1 VNSEVYLARCP
12 DDGRVTAETC
22 VGCSEHKTPPEVFPP
37 SCGGGGGG
45 LRVLI
50 TLRAMPAVA
59 LATGRASQAG
69 QVNMGRD
76 QTKRNTLVL
85 QVGGWA

>member
-1 VNSEVYLARCP
+1 VV
-12 DDGRVTAETC
+12 
-22 VGCSEHKTPPEVFPP
+22 
-37 SCGGGGGG
+37 GG
-45 LRVLI
+45 LACPGNLDSY
-50 TLRAMPAVA
+50 AGGS
-59 LATGRASQAG
+59 LATGRVSQTR

>member
-1 VNSEVYLARCP
+1 VSS
-12 DDGRVTAETC
+12 G
-22 VGCSEHKTPPEVFPP
+22 KPE
-37 SCGGGGGG
+37 SYAGGS
-45 LRVLI
+45 
-50 TLRAMPAVA
+50 
-59 LATGRASQAG
+59 LATGRVSQAR